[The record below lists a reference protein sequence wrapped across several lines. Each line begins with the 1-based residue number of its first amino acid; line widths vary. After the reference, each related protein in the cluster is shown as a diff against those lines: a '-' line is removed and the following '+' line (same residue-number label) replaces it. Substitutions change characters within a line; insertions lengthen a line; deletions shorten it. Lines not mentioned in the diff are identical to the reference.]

1 MGTGEKKCL
10 PCEHAD
16 PSSIPVSHS
25 GRREFSPENCP
36 LISTCVTM
44 AQTQTSHQTDSSS
57 NNSNNYHDEVLKCVK
72 EIWWGKRTYLHS
84 FGKQNPEAMR
94 SWPRA
99 EGQVPETILTA
110 PSCGWHPPHPT
121 SQAAGCIYRGTVER
135 TPSLLVALYRVPDPT
150 LVQLTSLQET
160 GLGVTEPT

>member
-1 MGTGEKKCL
+1 MFRNKSFDTIFAEDVKWGPVAWLRGKDGGREKKCL

-25 GRREFSPENCP
+25 GRREFSPESCP

-110 PSCGWHPPHPT
+110 PSCGWHPP
-121 SQAAGCIYRGTVER
+121 
-135 TPSLLVALYRVPDPT
+135 TPHHR
-150 LVQLTSLQET
+150 QLA
-160 GLGVTEPT
+160 VFTEEQLKEPPVYW

>member
-1 MGTGEKKCL
+1 MLNGAQWRGCGVRMGAGEKKCL
-10 PCEHAD
+10 PCELAD

-25 GRREFSPENCP
+25 GRREFSPESCP

-110 PSCGWHPPHPT
+110 PSCGWHPPPHITGSCLYLQRNSRKNPQST
-121 SQAAGCIYRGTVER
+121 GSPL
-135 TPSLLVALYRVPDPT
+135 PST
-150 LVQLTSLQET
+150 
-160 GLGVTEPT
+160 